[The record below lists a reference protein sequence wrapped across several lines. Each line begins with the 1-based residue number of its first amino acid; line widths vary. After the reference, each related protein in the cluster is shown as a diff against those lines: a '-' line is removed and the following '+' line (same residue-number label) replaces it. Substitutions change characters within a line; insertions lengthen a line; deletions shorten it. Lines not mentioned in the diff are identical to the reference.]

1 MITPR
6 LSVVMAA
13 YNRART
19 VRSAVASAL
28 NQTQECLE
36 VIVVDD
42 GSSDNT
48 VDIVE
53 SIQDPRV
60 RLVSCSHRGPS
71 AARNAG
77 IAEARGEC
85 VGFLDSDDLWLPTY
99 VEHAVGA
106 LQTARNPGFAYT
118 DAYVFDGA
126 SGRVRRGT
134 SMAAPDPPPADRDMF
149 LLALL
154 KRNFVF
160 TAATVPATVLSEV
173 GGYDEKLAMCEE
185 YDLWLRILIKGYD
198 PAWMGGPLALYRM
211 HHGQYSR
218 QGLTMWRTFA
228 AVLQGLPAEAM
239 PSDEHRRVLLER
251 RRAAEREVQ
260 IVAGEAGMAS
270 RMRRARNAL
279 GRARERAGL
288 THSWHPTPP
297 AEIVA
302 AFGDLSMIDQL
313 QK

>member
-1 MITPR
+1 
-6 LSVVMAA
+6 
-13 YNRART
+13 
-19 VRSAVASAL
+19 
-28 NQTQECLE
+28 
-36 VIVVDD
+36 
-42 GSSDNT
+42 
-48 VDIVE
+48 
-53 SIQDPRV
+53 
-60 RLVSCSHRGPS
+60 
-71 AARNAG
+71 
-77 IAEARGEC
+77 
-85 VGFLDSDDLWLPTY
+85 
-99 VEHAVGA
+99 
-106 LQTARNPGFAYT
+106 
-118 DAYVFDGA
+118 
-126 SGRVRRGT
+126 
-134 SMAAPDPPPADRDMF
+134 
-149 LLALL
+149 
-154 KRNFVF
+154 
-160 TAATVPATVLSEV
+160 
-173 GGYDEKLAMCEE
+173 
-185 YDLWLRILIKGYD
+185 
-198 PAWMGGPLALYRM
+198 M